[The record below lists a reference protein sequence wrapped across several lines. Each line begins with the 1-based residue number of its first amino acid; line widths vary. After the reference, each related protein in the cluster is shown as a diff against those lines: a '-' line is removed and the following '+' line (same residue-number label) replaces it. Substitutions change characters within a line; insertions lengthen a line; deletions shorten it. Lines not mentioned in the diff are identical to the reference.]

1 MSRIRRNS
9 RLPLFVSIFVMV
21 FLYAPILV
29 LVLYSFNDSRYPGAW
44 TGFTLKWYRT
54 LLEAHT
60 VEARDIWRA
69 TRNTLTVAFSATLIS
84 MVLGTM
90 AAWALYRF
98 RSRLQKFH
106 QALIY
111 APLVVPDILMGISL
125 LMLFVNLSM
134 KLGLTTIIIAHTTFC
149 ISYVALVVFGRLQD
163 FDHTLVDAARDLGA
177 NNWNVGRRVL
187 FPLLGPG
194 IIAGGMLAFTLS
206 VDDFVVTFFTSGPG
220 STTLPVQVYSMMRR
234 GTPTLIN
241 ALSVIFIL
249 VTFSVV
255 IVSQRMIQK
264 RNSTHSR
271 I

>member
-21 FLYAPILV
+21 FLYAPIIV

-44 TGFTLKWYRT
+44 NGFTLRWYRQ
-54 LLEAHT
+54 LIEAHS
-60 VEARDIWRA
+60 VEVRDIWRA

-125 LMLFVNLSM
+125 LMLFVNLTM

-149 ISYVALVVFGRLQD
+149 ISYVALVSS
-163 FDHTLVDAARDLGA
+163 
-177 NNWNVGRRVL
+177 
-187 FPLLGPG
+187 
-194 IIAGGMLAFTLS
+194 AGCRT
-206 VDDFVVTFFTSGPG
+206 
-220 STTLPVQVYSMMRR
+220 STTLWSMRR
-234 GTPTLIN
+234 ATSARTTGTWGCGCSSRCSAPASSRAGCWPSRFRWMT
-241 ALSVIFIL
+241 SSSL
-249 VTFSVV
+249 VWEKS
-255 IVSQRMIQK
+255 S
-264 RNSTHSR
+264 
-271 I
+271 